1 MFSLFQAEKFSPEL
15 IPTIEEMV
23 DECLALDLKM
33 IIEVSNVFSLS
44 LTMLLNKRMSLTSFL
59 KVGVLFVAKAWGI
72 YYETLRNR
80 NIWKMNIIRSK
91 LAFHLLSVANTLA
104 YYGVRDDKS

>member
-1 MFSLFQAEKFSPEL
+1 MVSLFQAEKFSPEL

-33 IIEVSNVFSLS
+33 IIEVSNLFSLS
-44 LTMLLNKRMSLTSFL
+44 LTMLLNKRMSLASFL
-59 KVGVLFVAKAWGI
+59 KDGPKAWGI
-72 YYETLRNR
+72 CYETLRNR

-91 LAFHLLSVANTLA
+91 LAFHLLSVANILA
-104 YYGVRDDKS
+104 YNGVRDYKS